1 MNLGLTGGIASGKT
15 TVLKMF
21 KELGCKT
28 LDCDKIAREA
38 VLPRTPGLKEI
49 VKIFGKKILKK
60 NGSLN
65 RSKLGRLIFKNPK
78 KRKLLEKIIHP
89 KVIQML
95 QKKIPARSSRPLVI
109 EIPLLFEANLQN
121 LIDKT
126 IVVWAPKKLQ
136 VQRLIQRSGIN
147 QMEANLR
154 ILSQWPLSKKKELS
168 DFLIDNSG
176 TILNTK
182 KQVKKCLTKI
192 SQLVE

>member
-1 MNLGLTGGIASGKT
+1 M
-15 TVLKMF
+15 
-21 KELGCKT
+21 
-28 LDCDKIAREA
+28 
-38 VLPRTPGLKEI
+38 
-49 VKIFGKKILKK
+49 
-60 NGSLN
+60 
-65 RSKLGRLIFKNPK
+65 
-78 KRKLLEKIIHP
+78 
-89 KVIQML
+89 
-95 QKKIPARSSRPLVI
+95 